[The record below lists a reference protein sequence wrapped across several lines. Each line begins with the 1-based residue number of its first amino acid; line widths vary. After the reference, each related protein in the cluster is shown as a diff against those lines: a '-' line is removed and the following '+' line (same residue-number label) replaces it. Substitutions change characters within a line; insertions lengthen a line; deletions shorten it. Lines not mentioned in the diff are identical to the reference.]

1 SRDTRSSSITSAR
14 ALPRRPARR
23 DDRHIR
29 TMAFGRS
36 PGAEYWPVQRGSPA
50 MKPTR
55 LTVAILSTGFLMKVP
70 ALAQPAPARP
80 AARHFSNRIL
90 DDVVRMSHAGISDDS
105 IIAYVRAR
113 MPRLSHDLTPED
125 LGSLQQAGVSENV
138 VRFIA
143 ESTGM

>member
-1 SRDTRSSSITSAR
+1 YAGQ
-14 ALPRRPARR
+14 
-23 DDRHIR
+23 
-29 TMAFGRS
+29 FN
-36 PGAEYWPVQRGSPA
+36 
-50 MKPTR
+50 
-55 LTVAILSTGFLMKVP
+55 
-70 ALAQPAPARP
+70 
-80 AARHFSNRIL
+80 NRIL

-143 ESTGM
+143 ESTGMNGGPRGISADVQAGYGDTVPIDPGAYGNGGFPPHAAPHGFSPSPPHPHSPS